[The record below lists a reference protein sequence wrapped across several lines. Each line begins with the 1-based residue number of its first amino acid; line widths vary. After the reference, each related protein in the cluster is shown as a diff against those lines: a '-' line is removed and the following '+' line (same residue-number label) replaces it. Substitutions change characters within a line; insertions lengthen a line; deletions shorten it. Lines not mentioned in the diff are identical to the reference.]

1 MEIISSYGRHK
12 ARIVNYSYLQNSQ
25 SFSYMIF
32 VSLKKKLGTVSS
44 KNNVFPVCLFFFFS
58 VFVLQDKDR
67 VELFLAAAHMGVLV
81 FQDGS
86 KINTFSW

>member
-1 MEIISSYGRHK
+1 M
-12 ARIVNYSYLQNSQ
+12 
-25 SFSYMIF
+25 
-32 VSLKKKLGTVSS
+32 SS
-44 KNNVFPVCLFFFFS
+44 KNNVFPVCLFFFSS

>member
-12 ARIVNYSYLQNSQ
+12 ARIVNNSYLQNSQ

-32 VSLKKKLGTVSS
+32 VSLKKNLGPVSS
-44 KNNVFPVCLFFFFS
+44 KNNVFPVCFSFFY

-81 FQDGS
+81 FQNGS
-86 KINTFSW
+86 KINAFSW

>member
-1 MEIISSYGRHK
+1 M
-12 ARIVNYSYLQNSQ
+12 
-25 SFSYMIF
+25 
-32 VSLKKKLGTVSS
+32 SS
-44 KNNVFPVCLFFFFS
+44 KNSVLPVGLFFFFS

>member
-1 MEIISSYGRHK
+1 M
-12 ARIVNYSYLQNSQ
+12 
-25 SFSYMIF
+25 
-32 VSLKKKLGTVSS
+32 SS
-44 KNNVFPVCLFFFFS
+44 KNSVYLFVCFFFFS
-58 VFVLQDKDR
+58 VFVLQDKDL

>member
-12 ARIVNYSYLQNSQ
+12 ARIINNSYLQNSQ
-25 SFSYMIF
+25 SFLHDLCFFKRI
-32 VSLKKKLGTVSS
+32 LGTVSS
-44 KNNVFPVCLFFFFS
+44 NSVLPVCLLLFFS